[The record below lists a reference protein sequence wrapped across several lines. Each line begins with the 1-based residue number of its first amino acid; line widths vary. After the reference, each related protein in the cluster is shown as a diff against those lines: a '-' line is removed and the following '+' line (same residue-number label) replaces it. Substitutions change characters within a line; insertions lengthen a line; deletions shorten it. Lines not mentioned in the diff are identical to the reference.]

1 MAKDSPA
8 DYVMDLDR
16 TREQLLVFAREVGEA
31 YRRER
36 RQQAKL
42 EHLVEE
48 RRAVDYSMV
57 QTLAFMV
64 DAKDAYTGSHLER
77 CRTYGLAL
85 AAAVDSD
92 MVTPELEYGFLLHDV
107 GKVVV
112 PESILDKPGPLTRDE
127 EGVMR
132 THVAVGLKIVSP
144 LKFLD
149 DDALDVIRCHH
160 EWFNGQGYPE
170 GLRRSGIPMTARIF
184 SVVDAFDAMTTD
196 RPYRGALPMDLALER
211 LSAGAGAQFDPDVVD
226 VFTGLASLLPV
237 PGTQVV

>member
-1 MAKDSPA
+1 MNEHIAGN
-8 DYVMDLDR
+8 YVMDLDR

-36 RQQAKL
+36 HQKAKL
-42 EHLVEE
+42 DQLVEE

-85 AAAVDSD
+85 ADAVDSG
-92 MVTPELEYGFLLHDV
+92 MVNPELEYGFLLHDV

-112 PESILDKPGPLTRDE
+112 PESILDKRGPLTRDE

-132 THVAVGLKIVSP
+132 THVTVGLKIVSP
-144 LKFLD
+144 LRFLND
-149 DDALDVIRCHH
+149 VALDVIRCHH
-160 EWFNGQGYPE
+160 EWFNGGGYPA
-170 GLRRSGIPMTARIF
+170 GLRHGAIPLAARVF

-196 RPYRGALPMDLALER
+196 RPYRDALPIDEALDRLAD
-211 LSAGAGAQFDPDVVD
+211 GAGRQFDPDVVD
-226 VFTGLASLLPV
+226 VFSRLAHLLPV
-237 PGTQVV
+237 PDVQIA